1 MQQISEEAMRSR
13 IQPSRRYRLAILI
26 LVVVATSITAAAPS
40 NGGNTSGSM
49 TAESSLVGPAISGAE
64 GLTPGFGFM
73 VLFSTS
79 GNGPSLDN
87 FKKDIDLLAANG
99 QKWVR
104 LGIVGWDIMEVSDPG
119 RTILWDEEALKQ
131 YDSAIDYV
139 NSKGLAIHLI
149 TADADNNP
157 STSFDDYKVTLR
169 QFWDTLA
176 RRFANKVDVW
186 QVYSESD
193 TAHFR
198 LLSQPV
204 EDITPE
210 YLSDLGSML
219 AIARTSIKA
228 VNPHVLL
235 TTTSTGWPMSDERQ
249 DRWQKYFDGI
259 SQYLDVISL
268 DVYPADSFIEIEM
281 LPKRINDTKL
291 RYGKPVIIS
300 EVGLQVA
307 GKWTS
312 EDQRLFL
319 SAAIEAAKRAMPL
332 AIIVYQLRDDGGNAF
347 GLIKENGVPRPSF
360 TAAMQVMKY

>member
-1 MQQISEEAMRSR
+1 MTSS
-13 IQPSRRYRLAILI
+13 IQPSRRFSLVALI
-26 LVVVATSITAAAPS
+26 LVVVATSITAAAPPGS
-40 NGGNTSGSM
+40 GGSASGLT
-49 TAESSLVGPAISGAE
+49 TAESSLVGPATVGAE

-79 GNGPSLDN
+79 GRGPSLDD
-87 FKKDIDLLAANG
+87 FKKDIDLLVANG

-104 LGIVGWDIMEVSDPG
+104 LGIVGWDIMEVADPG
-119 RTILWDEEALKQ
+119 RQIIWDEEALKQ
-131 YDSAIDYV
+131 YDAAIDYV

-149 TADADNNP
+149 TADAENNP
-157 STSFDDYKVTLR
+157 ATSFDDYKVTLG

-176 RRFANKVDVW
+176 RRFANKVAVW

-204 EDITPE
+204 EDLTPE

-219 AIARTSIKA
+219 AIARATIKA
-228 VNPHVLL
+228 VNPRVLL

-249 DRWQKYFDGI
+249 ARWQKYFDGI

-268 DVYPADSFIEIEM
+268 DVYPADSFVEIEM

-291 RYGKPVIIS
+291 RYGKPVIIA

-307 GKWTS
+307 GKWSS
-312 EDQRLFL
+312 EDQRLFVP
-319 SAAIEAAKRAMPL
+319 AAIAAAKQARPL
-332 AIIVYQLRDDGGNAF
+332 AIIVYQLRDDGSNAF
-347 GLIKENGVPRPSF
+347 GLIGENWAPRPGF
-360 TAAMQVMKY
+360 TAAIQVMRY

>member
-1 MQQISEEAMRSR
+1 MTSSN
-13 IQPSRRYRLAILI
+13 QPSRRFSLAALI
-26 LVVVATSITAAAPS
+26 LVVVATSITAAAPPGS
-40 NGGNTSGSM
+40 GGSTSGP
-49 TAESSLVGPAISGAE
+49 TAQSSQAQQSVSGAE

-79 GNGPSLDN
+79 GHGPGLDD

-104 LGIVGWDIMEVSDPG
+104 LGIVGWDIMEVSGPE
-119 RTILWDEEALKQ
+119 RQILWDEEALKK
-131 YDSAIDYV
+131 YDAAIDYV

-149 TADADNNP
+149 TADAENNP
-157 STSFDDYKVTLR
+157 ATSFDDYKVTLS

-176 RRFANKVDVW
+176 RRYANKVDVW

-204 EDITPE
+204 DNITAE

-219 AIARTSIKA
+219 AIARTSIKT
-228 VNPHVLL
+228 VNPEVLL

-268 DVYPADSFIEIEM
+268 DVYPADSFVEIEM

-291 RYGKPVIIS
+291 RYGKPVIIA

-312 EDQRLFL
+312 EDQHLYVP
-319 SAAIEAAKRAMPL
+319 AAIAAAKRAMPL
-332 AIIVYQLRDDGGNAF
+332 AIIVYQLRDDGSNAF
-347 GLIKENGVPRPSF
+347 GLIDENWSPRPSF
-360 TAAMQVMKY
+360 MAAIQVMRY